1 MRPADAIVQLNT
13 VPCYATQC
21 YGTVLWPGASCTL
34 VTQSMR
40 GAGGAAALQGTR
52 SCAEVK
58 TKLDVLVAQ
67 RGEAGGEDEK
77 LELGT
82 AAAAQAKKNQRGR
95 KKAQKRNGNA
105 TVRWMAQNGAD
116 KVRGLS
122 SSSYTQA

>member
-21 YGTVLWPGASCTL
+21 YGTPGASCTL

-40 GAGGAAALQGTR
+40 GAGGTAALQGTR